1 MSDDWSSVE
10 VQGLEELEA
19 KLAELDN
26 KLAGKAIYGALG
38 YALTPVVKETKQRAR
53 KAKEPHAM
61 VINTNKRKVEIQPG
75 LLASAVKKRRVPKS
89 EMKGEFAQGAAMG
102 VYIGTGTKQK
112 FYPQYWHFIE
122 YGTSTQP
129 ATPFIRP
136 AFDNNIQLM
145 LDRFSEKLNENI
157 DKYGE

>member
-1 MSDDWSSVE
+1 MSDDWGSVE

-38 YALTPVVKETKQRAR
+38 YALTPVVKDAKKFAS
-53 KAKEPHAM
+53 KAKEPHT
-61 VINTNKRKVEIQPG
+61 VVYSNGKKIDVQPG
-75 LLASAVKKRRVPKS
+75 LLRTAIKKRRVPKS

-102 VYIGTGTKQK
+102 MYIGTGRNKV
-112 FYPQYWHFIE
+112 YPNYWHFIE
-122 YGTSTQP
+122 RGTSTQP

-136 AFDNNIQLM
+136 AFDNNVQLM
-145 LDRFSEKLNENI
+145 IERFSEKLNENI
-157 DKYGE
+157 DKYSE

>member
-1 MSDDWSSVE
+1 MSDDFTSVE
-10 VQGLEELEA
+10 VLGLDELDR
-19 KLAELDN
+19 KLGELDN

-38 YALTPVVKETKQRAR
+38 YALTPVVKDAKKFAS
-53 KAKEPHAM
+53 KAKEPHT
-61 VINTNKRKVEIQPG
+61 VVYSNGKKIEVKPG
-75 LLASAVKKRRVPKS
+75 LLRTAIKKRRVPKS

-102 VYIGTGTKQK
+102 MYIGTGRNKV
-112 FYPQYWHFIE
+112 YPNYWHFIE
-122 YGTSTQP
+122 RGTSTQP